1 MAGKISEIEKLK
13 KEIYFLKQEEQ
24 KYTQL
29 SVESDEK
36 ITPYSRDI
44 PRKETELEKNKI
56 DMERIKKEID
66 DLKSKIAPKILEL
79 ERMERLFKNISAGL
93 NTEKQREGQWQAVK
107 TPIIREKKRN
117 LKILKQQ

>member
-44 PRKETELEKNKI
+44 SRKRN
-56 DMERIKKEID
+56 RV
-66 DLKSKIAPKILEL
+66 
-79 ERMERLFKNISAGL
+79 R
-93 NTEKQREGQWQAVK
+93 EKQ
-107 TPIIREKKRN
+107 N
-117 LKILKQQ
+117 